1 MKILIFGG
9 NGMLGH
15 KLVQVLHEQIEV
27 WATIRGAFS
36 DIEHYRVFEK
46 ERTVENVE
54 VTDLE
59 SVVAAI
65 EKSRPDVVI
74 NAVGV
79 IKQLPDSKNV
89 ITTLS
94 INSIFPQQLANL
106 SEKYGYRLITIGTDC
121 VFSGTKGNYT
131 ETDMADAVD
140 LYGQSKRWG
149 EVYGKNCLTLRT
161 SIIGH
166 ELGTAHSLLEWF
178 LSNRGGK
185 VKGFSH
191 AIYSGFPT
199 VVFADI
205 IRHLIVSQPSLN
217 GLFHVSSEPISKLE
231 LLRLIDKAYD
241 ANITI
246 EPSDE
251 VRIDRS
257 LDSTRFRKTANFE
270 PESWPEMI
278 RRMRDNAKIYDRF
291 N

>member
-1 MKILIFGG
+1 MRILIFGG

-15 KLVQVLHEQIEV
+15 KLVQVLREHFEV

-36 DIEHYRVFEK
+36 EHYRIFEK

-54 VTDLE
+54 VTDHE
-59 SVVAAI
+59 SAVTAI
-65 EKSRPDVVI
+65 ERSQPDVVI

-121 VFSGTKGNYT
+121 VFSGSKGNYT
-131 ETDMADAVD
+131 ENDTADAVD

-178 LSNRGGK
+178 LSNRGAK
-185 VKGFSH
+185 VKGFSQ

-205 IRHLIVSQPSLN
+205 IRDLIVSQPSLN
-217 GLFHVSSEPISKLE
+217 GLFHVSSDPISKYE
-231 LLRLIDKAYD
+231 LLRLIDAEYD
-241 ANITI
+241 AGIEI
-246 EPSDE
+246 EPDSE
-251 VRIDRS
+251 FKIDRS
-257 LDSTRFRKTANFE
+257 LNSERFRSETGFS
-270 PESWPEMI
+270 PLTWPEMV
-278 RRMRDNAKIYDRF
+278 RLMKEDSAVYGRKRDR
-291 N
+291 